1 MNEQSE
7 LVNICNDLKKD
18 LKNIS
23 EKVVELT
30 MLNKGYEKT
39 NQSNTEKI
47 DAIEADMQFAKGSI
61 ALFKGVGL
69 TLIGFALSITVT
81 FGTWIVTTYY
91 NTQAKLSQIELSIAV
106 INSEM
111 KQLNRDQNNERTE
124 SGNH

>member
-30 MLNKGYEKT
+30 VLNKGYEKT